1 MKVIVFGATGKT
13 GDHCWRKAV
22 AANHDVT
29 VFGRSVERRYAPVA
43 AAATLRGGDGGLRD
57 RALFLAGYLSAF
69 RGSLEELARLR
80 DELASG

>member
-1 MKVIVFGATGKT
+1 M
-13 GDHCWRKAV
+13 
-22 AANHDVT
+22 
-29 VFGRSVERRYAPVA
+29 A